1 MKKILLS
8 IALFTSLNLFAQN
21 KVGVIYD
28 QNAEV
33 RKVPSFSA
41 IRVSNAI
48 ELYLTQSNK
57 TAVAV
62 SASSEELRDEII
74 TEVVGG
80 TLIIRLADGNSWWN
94 RKNWNNSK
102 TKAYVSVVE
111 LNALHA
117 SGATSTNIING
128 LKGQKLKVTLSGAS
142 DLKGSLDMGTV
153 LFEMSGASNTKL
165 TIESGSIYIKG
176 SGACDIEVKGKADD
190 MVVDLS
196 GATDAKLFELV
207 VKAAQL
213 KLSGASHARV
223 NVTEMLKV
231 NASGASDVD
240 YKGSPSVKE
249 VQSSGASSI
258 KPRN

>member
-8 IALFTSLNLFAQN
+8 IALFTFLHLSAQN

-28 QNAEV
+28 QNVEV

-57 TAVAV
+57 TEVAV

-74 TEVVGG
+74 TEVNGG

-94 RKNWNNSK
+94 RNRWNNTK
-102 TKAYVSVVE
+102 IKAYVSVVE
-111 LNALHA
+111 LNALQA
-117 SGATSTNIING
+117 SGATSTHIING

-142 DLKGSLDMGTV
+142 DLKGSLDVGTL

-165 TIESGSIYIKG
+165 TIESSSIFIKG
-176 SGACDIEVKGKADD
+176 SGASDIEVKGNVND
-190 MVVDLS
+190 MVLDLS
-196 GATDAKLFELV
+196 GATDAKLFELA
-207 VKAAQL
+207 VKGAQL

-223 NVTEMLKV
+223 YVTEILKV

-240 YKGSPSVKE
+240 YKGKPAVKE
-249 VQSSGASSI
+249 VFSSGASSV
-258 KPRN
+258 KPS